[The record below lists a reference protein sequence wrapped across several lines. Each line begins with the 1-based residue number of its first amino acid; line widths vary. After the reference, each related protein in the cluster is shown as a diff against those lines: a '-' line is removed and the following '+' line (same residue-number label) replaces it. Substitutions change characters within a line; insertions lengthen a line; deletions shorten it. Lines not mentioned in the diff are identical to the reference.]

1 VRKTPSQK
9 KAKITKTSTKL
20 TTKLTKTKAK
30 EMRPLS
36 PNVHED
42 LLKT

>member
-9 KAKITKTSTKL
+9 KAKITKTLPKL

-30 EMRPLS
+30 KMRPVS
-36 PNVHED
+36 PDVHQD